1 VDFEERVYKVVL
13 RIPKG
18 RVSTYGAV
26 ARAAGDGKAARAV
39 GNAMRKNPTP
49 ITVPCHRVVRSNG
62 GIGGYSKGVEKKIML
77 LEKEGVLAK
86 DGKIL
91 DFRRVL
97 HRL

>member
-1 VDFEERVYKVVL
+1 MDFEERVYKVVL